1 MVKLNNVKFA
11 KYSSLADN
19 SIRITMDTQELNNS
33 EVAQLNEFKKGGELS
48 VILADAVETDLML
61 NLYTILINNPQLL
74 DEVLRN
80 EGIH

>member
-33 EVAQLNEFKKGGELS
+33 EVAQLNEFKKGGRIIGNIS
-48 VILADAVETDLML
+48 RCCRD
-61 NLYTILINNPQLL
+61 
-74 DEVLRN
+74 
-80 EGIH
+80 

>member
-33 EVAQLNEFKKGGELS
+33 EVEQLNEFKKGGELS